1 MGTVRSRLI
10 RHPLAVAL
18 LAGLLTLLSAA
29 TTLAGNG
36 HVPWPR

>member
-10 RHPLAVAL
+10 RHPLTAVL
-18 LAGLLTLLSAA
+18 LTGLLTILSAA
-29 TTLAGNG
+29 TALAGNG